1 MVKSVLGGA
10 DMGTKEK
17 EVIKQIDDISKRGNS
32 AEVKKDKDG
41 NYIVYE
47 VHKKKKLVG

>member
-1 MVKSVLGGA
+1 MS
-10 DMGTKEK
+10 DKEK
-17 EVIKQIDDISKRGNS
+17 KVIEQIDEISSRGHS

-47 VHKKKKLVG
+47 VQKKKKKVG